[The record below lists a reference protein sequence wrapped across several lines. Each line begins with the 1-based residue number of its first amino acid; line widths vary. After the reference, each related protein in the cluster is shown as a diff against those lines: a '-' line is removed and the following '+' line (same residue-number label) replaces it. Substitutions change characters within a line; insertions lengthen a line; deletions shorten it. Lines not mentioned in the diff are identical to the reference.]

1 MLTTSKE
8 IFATLTSQLIG
19 ELDSFSVLL
28 NKNSMT
34 RKNRKGKGRQES
46 VKDGRKIRIK
56 DSGKNQITALEYSMI
71 SE

>member
-8 IFATLTSQLIG
+8 IFATLISQLIG
-19 ELDSFSVLL
+19 ELVSLSVLL

-34 RKNRKGKGRQES
+34 RKNRKGKGRQR
-46 VKDGRKIRIK
+46 VKKGGGKIRKK
-56 DSGKNQITALEYSMI
+56 DSGKNQITALGYSMI